1 MNNLKAWA
9 AAALVR
15 ALKTTAQALV
25 TLIGADMVSIVSL
38 DWAQMLGVAATMAV
52 VSLLTSIAGIP
63 EVDAGASATKIARN
77 S

>member
-1 MNNLKAWA
+1 MDNLKAWTT
-9 AAALVR
+9 AALIR

-38 DWAQMLGVAATMAV
+38 DWAQMLGVATTMAV

-63 EVDAGASATKIARN
+63 EVDAGASIAKIARN

>member
-1 MNNLKAWA
+1 M
-9 AAALVR
+9 
-15 ALKTTAQALV
+15 

-63 EVDAGASATKIARN
+63 EVDAGASIAKIARN